1 MKNFLQRHKDR
12 ILGVLS
18 GFDRIRFRG
27 SLRLLSHV
35 GGVVKW
41 LSAGGVLLKDFH
53 PLTKQLTSALRTQT
67 EQFAEEAGRP
77 VQYLER
83 KLDKEE
89 LVQKIRAQQ
98 PAAENGLV
106 AVLSTLETC
115 HAFQVF
121 RNRQTQQIE
130 LRRRFTKCL
139 HYYFYFEDGRFGLT
153 QVRLMT
159 YFPFDCHVLLNGRE
173 WLARQ
178 MDAQGLGYLRRDNC
192 FVSIE
197 DFGRAQRLAD
207 QQPRIDWTGQ
217 LDRLLRNVYRGA
229 GRFGDVSQSLPPQ
242 AYYWTSEQ
250 TEWAT
255 DVAFR
260 DVAALAE
267 LYPQLTRHGIETFQS
282 PDVMRFLGHKLPAHG
297 GVHGR
302 FAGEIVSDLKERPEG
317 VRIKH
322 RVGRNTLKMYD
333 KFGSV
338 LRVETTLN
346 DPRGLKVYRP
356 KQDDADGPKEW
367 LPLRKSVADLTRR
380 AELSQSANTR
390 YLEALGKVDV
400 DAPLSSLTDKLC
412 RPVEVVT
419 TAADGT
425 PKKRRYRALRPFDPA
440 EVRLLE
446 VISRGEYEVAGFRNR
461 DLRVALSEAPEQ
473 PAAANATAAPAG
485 ETAAE
490 ATARRRAANRV
501 SRQLAMLRA
510 HGLIKKI
517 PRTHRY
523 LLTAEGRIAIAAL
536 LAVRHATP
544 RRLAA

>member
-1 MKNFLQRHKDR
+1 MKSFLQRHQDK

-27 SLRLLSHV
+27 SLRLLSYV
-35 GGVVKW
+35 GGVSQW
-41 LSAGGVLLKDFH
+41 LATAGILLKDFL
-53 PLTKQLTSALRTQT
+53 PFTEQLTKRLHHAT
-67 EQFAEEAGRP
+67 EQFADESRRP
-77 VQYLER
+77 IQYLES
-83 KLDKEE
+83 KVDKEA
-89 LVQKIRAQQ
+89 LVREIRDRQS
-98 PAAENGLV
+98 PADNGLV
-106 AVLSTLETC
+106 TVLKTLETC
-115 HAFQVF
+115 TSFDIF
-121 RNRQTQQIE
+121 RNRETHHIE
-130 LRRRFTKCL
+130 LRRRLRKCL
-139 HYYFYFEDGRFGLT
+139 HYYFYFEDDRFGLT

-159 YFPFDCHVLLNGRE
+159 WFPFDCHVLLNGRE

-178 MDAQGLGYLRRDNC
+178 MDQRGCGYLRRDNC
-192 FVSIE
+192 FVDVE
-197 DFGRAQRLAD
+197 DFRQAQRLAD
-207 QQPRIDWTGQ
+207 QQPRIDWPRQ
-217 LDRLLRNVYRGA
+217 LERLLRRVYPGA
-229 GRFGDVSQSLPPQ
+229 GQFLGAMRPVPPQ
-242 AYYWTSEQ
+242 QYYWTSEQ

-260 DVAALAE
+260 DAATLAE
-267 LYPQLTRHGIETFQS
+267 LYPSLTRHGIETFQS

-297 GVHGR
+297 GIHGR

-322 RVGRNTLKMYD
+322 RAGRNTLKMYD

-346 DPRGLKVYRP
+346 DPRGLKVYRS
-356 KQDDADGPKEW
+356 KSDDAEGPKEW

-412 RPVEVVT
+412 QPVVVVS
-419 TAADGT
+419 TAADGAEKT
-425 PKKRRYRALRPFDPA
+425 RRYRALRPFDPD

-446 VISRGEYEVAGFRNR
+446 VVSRGAWELSGFRNR
-461 DLRVALSEAPEQ
+461 DIRVALSGQTADATVPEQ
-473 PAAANATAAPAG
+473 
-485 ETAAE
+485 ETPQADV
-490 ATARRRAANRV
+490 ARRRAAGRI
-501 SRQLAMLRA
+501 SRKLAMLRA

-523 LLTAEGRIAIAAL
+523 LLTAEGRVAIAAL

-544 RRLAA
+544 ARLAG

>member
-1 MKNFLQRHKDR
+1 MKSFLQRHKEK

-27 SLRLLSHV
+27 SLRLLSYV
-35 GGVVKW
+35 GGVSQW
-41 LSAGGVLLKDFH
+41 LATAGILLKDFL
-53 PLTKQLTSALRTQT
+53 PFTEQLTKHLHRAT
-67 EQFAEEAGRP
+67 EQFADESRRP
-77 VQYLER
+77 IQYLES
-83 KLDKEE
+83 KVDKEALVRE
-89 LVQKIRAQQ
+89 LRDRQS
-98 PAAENGLV
+98 PADNGLV
-106 AVLSTLETC
+106 AVLKTLETC
-115 HAFQVF
+115 TSFDIF
-121 RNRQTQQIE
+121 RNRETHHIE
-130 LRRRFTKCL
+130 LRRRLRKCL
-139 HYYFYFEDGRFGLT
+139 HYYFYFEDDRFGLT

-159 YFPFDCHVLLNGRE
+159 WFPFDCHVLLNGRE

-178 MDAQGLGYLRRDNC
+178 MDQRGCGYLRRDNC
-192 FVSIE
+192 FVDVE
-197 DFGRAQRLAD
+197 DFHQAQRLAD
-207 QQPRIDWTGQ
+207 QQPRIDWSGQ
-217 LDRLLRNVYRGA
+217 LERLLRRVYPGA
-229 GRFGDVSQSLPPQ
+229 GQFLGAMRPVPPQ
-242 AYYWTSEQ
+242 QYYWTSEQ

-260 DVAALAE
+260 DVATLAE
-267 LYPQLTRHGIETFQS
+267 LYPSLTRHGIETFQS

-297 GVHGR
+297 GLHGR

-322 RVGRNTLKMYD
+322 RAGRNTLKMYD

-346 DPRGLKVYRP
+346 DPRGLKVYRS
-356 KQDDADGPKEW
+356 KSDDAEGPKEW

-412 RPVEVVT
+412 QPVVVVS
-419 TAADGT
+419 TADDGT
-425 PKKRRYRALRPFDPA
+425 KKTRRYRALRPFDPD

-446 VISRGEYEVAGFRNR
+446 VVSRGAWELSGFRNR
-461 DLRVALSEAPEQ
+461 DIREALSGEAAG
-473 PAAANATAAPAG
+473 AAIPPQKR
-485 ETAAE
+485 AE
-490 ATARRRAANRV
+490 AAVARRRAA
-501 SRQLAMLRA
+501 SRISRKLAMLRA

-523 LLTAEGRIAIAAL
+523 LLTAEGRVAIAAL
-536 LAVRHATP
+536 LAVRQATP
-544 RRLAA
+544 ARLAG

>member
-1 MKNFLQRHKDR
+1 MKSFLQRHKDK

-27 SLRLLSHV
+27 SLRLLSYV
-35 GGVVKW
+35 GGVSQW
-41 LSAGGVLLKDFH
+41 LATAGILLKDFL
-53 PLTKQLTSALRTQT
+53 PFTEQLTKHLHQAT
-67 EQFAEEAGRP
+67 EQFADESRRP
-77 VQYLER
+77 IQYLES
-83 KLDKEE
+83 KVDKEA
-89 LVQKIRAQQ
+89 LVREIRERQS
-98 PAAENGLV
+98 PADNGLV
-106 AVLSTLETC
+106 AVLKTLETC
-115 HAFQVF
+115 TSFDIF
-121 RNRQTQQIE
+121 RNRETHHIE
-130 LRRRFTKCL
+130 LRRRLRKCL
-139 HYYFYFEDGRFGLT
+139 HYYFYFEDDRFGLT

-159 YFPFDCHVLLNGRE
+159 WFPFDCHVLLNGRE

-178 MDAQGLGYLRRDNC
+178 MDQRGCGYLRRDNC
-192 FVSIE
+192 FVDVE
-197 DFGRAQRLAD
+197 DFRQAQRLAD
-207 QQPRIDWTGQ
+207 QQPRIDWPGELQ
-217 LDRLLRNVYRGA
+217 RLLRRVYPGA
-229 GRFGDVSQSLPPQ
+229 GQFLGAMRPVPPQ
-242 AYYWTSEQ
+242 QYYWTSEQ

-260 DVAALAE
+260 DVATLAE
-267 LYPQLTRHGIETFQS
+267 LYPSLTRHGIETFQS

-297 GVHGR
+297 GLHGR

-322 RVGRNTLKMYD
+322 RAGRNTLKMYD

-346 DPRGLKVYRP
+346 DPRGLKVYRS
-356 KQDDADGPKEW
+356 KSDDAEGPKEW

-412 RPVEVVT
+412 QPVVVVS
-419 TAADGT
+419 TAADGA
-425 PKKRRYRALRPFDPA
+425 KKTRRYRALRPFDPD

-446 VISRGEYEVAGFRNR
+446 VVSRGAWELSGFRNR
-461 DLRVALSEAPEQ
+461 DIRVALSGAAAGATVPEQ
-473 PAAANATAAPAG
+473 
-485 ETAAE
+485 ETAE
-490 ATARRRAANRV
+490 AAVARRRAA
-501 SRQLAMLRA
+501 SRISRKLAMLRA

-523 LLTAEGRIAIAAL
+523 LLTAEGRVAIAAL

-544 RRLAA
+544 ARLAG